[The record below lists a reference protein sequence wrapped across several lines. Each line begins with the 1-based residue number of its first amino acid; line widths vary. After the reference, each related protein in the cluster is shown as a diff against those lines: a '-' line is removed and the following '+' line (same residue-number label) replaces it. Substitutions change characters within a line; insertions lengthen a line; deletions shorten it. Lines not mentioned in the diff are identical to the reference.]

1 LEKIDSDY
9 YRGEL
14 KFEGDVVKFEVRYG
28 ENSVRFKAI
37 GTTNRVML
45 ISYLTRAFTK
55 TAYCELCGVCEI
67 ECPTGALTVR
77 DSVEIDK
84 TKCVHCHN
92 CFEINTKG
100 CIIATRKM
108 VYEGGKAVGGTAT
121 KTSGIDKYST
131 FGMRDEWV
139 AAFFEQMDD
148 WFDGYANLGPK
159 QIPAMLNWLREA
171 ELVDAKE
178 KKVTELAKMIKPL
191 YESNPLV
198 AWQIIWINLAFNS
211 SIVNWYVNRVN
222 NEGVYTKQELLE
234 LLKEEYPTLK
244 GATLKNP
251 IDALVNMFCN
261 SPLGAEEEYDDNS
274 LCIGLLEK
282 KGVQV
287 KNVRKYGTS
296 RVSSVAVA
304 YLLYKNAEI
313 NDMHEMTVSDIY
325 ERECMGVK
333 TIFNMSSE
341 TFLNAL
347 RGLTNSEILS
357 ADLLGGL
364 ENIHLASEFTSY
376 EVLRK
381 MLKRI

>member
-1 LEKIDSDY
+1 
-9 YRGEL
+9 
-14 KFEGDVVKFEVRYG
+14 
-28 ENSVRFKAI
+28 
-37 GTTNRVML
+37 
-45 ISYLTRAFTK
+45 
-55 TAYCELCGVCEI
+55 
-67 ECPTGALTVR
+67 
-77 DSVEIDK
+77 
-84 TKCVHCHN
+84 
-92 CFEINTKG
+92 
-100 CIIATRKM
+100 
-108 VYEGGKAVGGTAT
+108 VGGTAT